1 VKSHDDSIPGCT
13 GSLPVRIYIPP
24 GTGPFPVVIYFHGG
38 GWVLADKNVY
48 DNSARGIAK
57 HADAIVISVDYRLA
71 PEAKFPAQH
80 DDALAAYL
88 WVCNNAASIN
98 GDPSRL
104 ALAGE
109 SAGGN
114 LAVATA
120 IAARQLGLTPPLHV
134 LAVYPIAQ
142 LSGMSTPSY
151 EDSRHAKPLNE
162 AMMGWFATQVLSE
175 LDDAKEL
182 RINLIDAYVNLLPA
196 VTLINARIDPLR
208 SDGDM
213 LAAALKRSGVQVNH
227 IIYDGVTHE
236 FFGMAAVVAKAREA
250 QLFAGQQLRT
260 AFRAG

>member
-1 VKSHDDSIPGCT
+1 
-13 GSLPVRIYIPP
+13 
-24 GTGPFPVVIYFHGG
+24 
-38 GWVLADKNVY
+38 
-48 DNSARGIAK
+48 
-57 HADAIVISVDYRLA
+57 
-71 PEAKFPAQH
+71 
-80 DDALAAYL
+80 
-88 WVCNNAASIN
+88 
-98 GDPSRL
+98 L

-114 LAVATA
+114 LAIATA
-120 IAARQLGLTPPLHV
+120 IAARQFGLTPPLHV
-134 LAVYPIAQ
+134 LAVCPIAQ

-162 AMMGWFATQVLSE
+162 AMMSWFAAQVLSE
-175 LDDAKEL
+175 PDDATDP
-182 RINLIDAYVNLLPA
+182 RISLIDAYVNLLPA

-250 QLFAGQQLRT
+250 QLFAGQQLRS
-260 AFRAG
+260 AFRTG